1 LAVFDFVTSAL
12 LILICALYWLAG
24 RRLGFRDGLEKGLR
38 DGSEKGYREGFANG
52 LRWIEDRVVV
62 FDDLKSVRKQYLQF
76 CSEMIE
82 LSHSALGI
90 QSSLEK
96 LVDEPKDNRSG
107 NDAENSEDS
116 AVQSADLTAANV
128 PNEDY
133 RYDEA
138 LMVGRERKESPRG
151 IAGAVML
158 AGVMC
163 LCASAAWANDGVGI
177 TGPEAVPAPGFPCTL
192 FLQGE
197 LPEGTEIGWDVKPR
211 REGVRMIRPSKDGRS
226 ADLTTLASLRDGW
239 QITTAIHE
247 PGKPIY
253 FRSYVVFV
261 PGQPYTPP
269 PTPSPPVPG
278 PPQPPGPPI
287 PPGPAPAPEPSF
299 PNERFGVST
308 KTLNL
313 VSAIKSENRA
323 GEILCLLSG
332 CKDLLE
338 QIKEKKLTGPVSIIK
353 AMGAL
358 LDRCTTAPWDPPREQ
373 LANKI
378 QELYQQGRLQSDSDW
393 SDLATELQD
402 GLKAVPAK

>member
-1 LAVFDFVTSAL
+1 MELTFLLGLIFCASFAFVAGLIAGCTTKSKPDPREEFATYERVKAALAARPTPPPAPPSPRPKWRGPYSDDPQLTQPRD
-12 LILICALYWLAG
+12 LAG
-24 RRLGFRDGLEKGLR
+24 AAASPANNFFAGLL
-38 DGSEKGYREGFANG
+38 
-52 LRWIEDRVVV
+52 
-62 FDDLKSVRKQYLQF
+62 
-76 CSEMIE
+76 
-82 LSHSALGI
+82 
-90 QSSLEK
+90 
-96 LVDEPKDNRSG
+96 
-107 NDAENSEDS
+107 
-116 AVQSADLTAANV
+116 
-128 PNEDY
+128 
-133 RYDEA
+133 
-138 LMVGRERKESPRG
+138 
-151 IAGAVML
+151 AGAI
-158 AGVMC
+158 C
-163 LCASAAWANDGVGI
+163 LSASAAWANDGVGI

-338 QIKEKKLTGPVSIIK
+338 QIKEKKLTGPVAIIK